1 MKLKKIASLML
12 AGVMAVSMLAGC
24 NTASNGGN
32 NGGEG
37 EGEGTTTT
45 GYSVAFGDKVEK
57 LNSAVKGMDY
67 VTFADNANDQAALED
82 ALNNA
87 GALGILFGTMSPDV
101 SQANAIMPAIR
112 ADFEDAAKLNRYGI
126 DNGAA
131 LVFNATS
138 TINRTTKV
146 GSVYYVDGTV
156 SMDKVLDQLAAR
168 LDALFATLQKD
179 SVATNDNIETYD
191 FDYTISVSVVDKAL
205 QPHKGIVA
213 IFIIECCCAHV
224 LCQHRTALL
233 VYKRD
238 EQTCQRVGFVG
249 SCRIVDQRSP
259 LSGCL
264 LDSFCRCCEFLCSLR
279 NLIYTGFL
287 KKRSVG
293 IHDYRMD
300 IEWYC
305 IQLPIHPA
313 SFERCCLEIGK
324 HLIRHI
330 FIKRQ
335 KHS

>member
-57 LNSAVKGMDY
+57 LNATVKGMDY

-87 GALGILFGTMSPDV
+87 GAWDVLFGTMSSTV
-101 SQANAIMPAIR
+101 STANAVMPAIR

-191 FDYTISVSVVDKAL
+191 FDYTISVSVVNKTSDLIDWYNGSVNVIA
-205 QPHKGIVA
+205 VT
-213 IFIIECCCAHV
+213 V
-224 LCQHRTALL
+224 TRTATA
-233 VYKRD
+233 D
-238 EQTCQRVGFVG
+238 
-249 SCRIVDQRSP
+249 
-259 LSGCL
+259 
-264 LDSFCRCCEFLCSLR
+264 
-279 NLIYTGFL
+279 
-287 KKRSVG
+287 
-293 IHDYRMD
+293 
-300 IEWYC
+300 
-305 IQLPIHPA
+305 
-313 SFERCCLEIGK
+313 
-324 HLIRHI
+324 
-330 FIKRQ
+330 
-335 KHS
+335 